1 MFIRISTTSVRTS
14 VDVLAKQS
22 PQSGDGICSP
32 VSYKADSRS
41 CPNEKLSSLF
51 DQLPQLLLGGP
62 RQCHLYIQPFRYLR
76 HLLTQVLANII
87 ADNRFIYVFIKTNSA
102 LLFATCLDISSLR
115 LV

>member
-14 VDVLAKQS
+14 ADVLMKQS
-22 PQSGDGICSP
+22 PQSGDRICSP

-51 DQLPQLLLGGP
+51 DQLLQLLLGGP

-87 ADNRFIYVFIKTNSA
+87 ADNRLIDVFMKNN
-102 LLFATCLDISSLR
+102 SSLICENG
-115 LV
+115 LDM